1 MRKNLIIYIVV
12 GAIAVAGLA
21 TGIAVAVKKLN
32 TDDVIGTTESTTPYV
47 TNDFGDDGYTIAPP
61 IEDEPMT
68 NENGE
73 IIEFV
78 TDEDGNTI
86 EVVLVTDVNGE
97 VVTDEDGE
105 NVTAATKPVSS
116 TTKVPSTT
124 KKPASTTKVSS
135 TKKPS
140 KKPAN
145 SGSVGGISSGD
156 KVGTNNNTVQ
166 VDENGNANIVKSDG
180 TIALSYSYDAV
191 GNYFYTDDDP
201 WQRNFGF
208 NRVYDMGAV
217 FTVMYLDTIHVY
229 YTYGGYDWM
238 VQFWKGQYGFLF
250 VGSEIGLYYKE
261 PGKSTAH
268 YNCATEDMEIM
279 MQMTLYREGYGEL
292 FTRPYAS
299 HWWITAFV
307 PGKLDK
313 FTDRTEL
320 TMVAKLT
327 FKTEEEAKLFCK
339 ALESRTDVDGYRF
352 KEVSS
357 ISKNRPETYVRKGAT
372 IDLVWRYLD
381 DDRVNP
387 RNTTTA
393 TQPPATTTQPVPN
406 TAPSTTVPSE
416 SSSAEETTT
425 AEPTTER
432 TTAPLEII

>member
-1 MRKNLIIYIVV
+1 MRKNLIIYILV

-32 TDDVIGTTESTTPYV
+32 TEDVAGTTESTTPYYYD
-47 TNDFGDDGYTIAPP
+47 DFGTDGYTIAP
-61 IEDEPMT
+61 IDDELMT

-73 IIEFV
+73 VIELV
-78 TDEDGNTI
+78 TDEEGNTY
-86 EVVLVTDVNGE
+86 EAVLVTDVNGE
-97 VVTDEDGE
+97 VVTGE
-105 NVTAATKPVSS
+105 SGEKVTAATKPAGTNV
-116 TTKVPSTT
+116 VPTT

-135 TKKPS
+135 TNKNNKPG
-140 KKPAN
+140 N
-145 SGSVGGISSGD
+145 SNSVGGISTGD
-156 KVGTNNNTVQ
+156 KVSNSNNNTVE
-166 VDENGNANIVKSDG
+166 VDDNGNANIVKPDG

-208 NRVYDMGAV
+208 NRIYDMGAV

-229 YTYGGYDWM
+229 YSYGDYDWM

-261 PGKSTAH
+261 PNKSTAH
-268 YNCATEDMEIM
+268 YNCATEEMEIM

-307 PGKLDK
+307 PGKLNK
-313 FTDRTEL
+313 FTDRSEL

-327 FKTEEEAKLFCK
+327 FKTEEEAKLFCT

-372 IDLVWRYLD
+372 VDMVWRYLD

-393 TQPPATTTQPVPN
+393 TQPPVTTTQPTPGTEPTTPKVDSSTEEN
-406 TAPSTTVPSE
+406 TTA
-416 SSSAEETTT
+416 ETTT
-425 AEPTTER
+425 QRVTVPVEY
-432 TTAPLEII
+432 